1 MPSPE
6 GLDSS
11 LRAKEENSMPKS
23 LSFEIEKDL
32 LIKGWMSH
40 DARWFMAVAERFG
53 IDAANRLNQL
63 VCRELG
69 RVEMK
74 RYMKTLGLTRPKD
87 LEEYLTLNKAAFA
100 LYGYGLAEYDI
111 KTLDHRSYEIHLKRC
126 FAYENIVRAGIKDQY
141 ECGILARI
149 QGWID
154 AQGLSHDLSPPL
166 GKCMMVEGKECRYRI
181 TIHFH

>member
-1 MPSPE
+1 M
-6 GLDSS
+6 
-11 LRAKEENSMPKS
+11 LRS
-23 LSFEIEKDL
+23 LSFDSQKDL

-53 IDAANRLNQL
+53 IDAANRLNQI

-74 RYMKTLGLTRPKD
+74 RYMKTLAFSPAKD
-87 LEEYLTLNKAAFA
+87 LEEFLILGKAALA
-100 LYGYGLAEYDI
+100 LYGSGLAEYQI
-111 KTLDHRSYEIHLKRC
+111 KTLDHQTYEMHLKRC

-154 AQGLSHDLSPPL
+154 AQGLEHELAPPL
-166 GKCMMVEGKECRYRI
+166 GKCMMVSGKECRYKI
-181 TIHFH
+181 TLHFY